1 MKYAEDKNFLDNGGN
16 NINPSTEETVI
27 YLKKLIE
34 ILQPLSTQDSAQRLK
49 IYIDTVGTNPII
61 SGITTVSALGGS
73 SSLATITSIDQL
85 GGVTGTTDSPPLGT
99 ILNFDYL
106 NFTGGT
112 NYAIGD
118 IVTLL
123 GGNNDALIIVNSNDV
138 DQIGLV
144 GAITSFSILSG
155 GNGYVI
161 GNTSQ
166 YSTTGGGGGFS
177 VLISSVDMNTVNSSR
192 TKFLQ
197 VDESRIAYTQLIR
210 SGLSFH

>member
-155 GNGYVI
+155 GTGYVI